1 MSKSDSPD
9 PRVVDKPGPIALG
22 SGIATLAIAAPLM
35 AVAVGLIETA
45 EPVHWALRVFLFLFT
60 APFVAIGGLLV
71 VGGFAILV
79 DAAVP
84 GDTSIIQR
92 TPVYLLRQVAK
103 PRHLLAALPMAL
115 IVAQYYAVSRT
126 GEGFFGVSA
135 ELLERGILL
144 EFIAIHATGFLG
156 VLILFPARGRQRI
169 LKIAGF
175 GALSAFYLMIAFNE
189 GWAAALFL
197 AGLICLKLAP
207 FLSTPPNLHT
217 GATLGLRWGFQMVVF
232 LSVFSFLGGF
242 ESLRAGTIYWS
253 VIMLAELFGMTEAE
267 YLGPPE
273 PPPRPDNI

>member
-1 MSKSDSPD
+1 MSNDARPD

-22 SGIATLAIAAPLM
+22 TGIATLAIAVPFM

-45 EPVHWALRVFLFLFT
+45 EPVHWALRVFLFLFA

-84 GDTSIIQR
+84 GDTSIHRRAPI
-92 TPVYLLRQVAK
+92 YLLRQMAK
-103 PRHLLAALPMAL
+103 PRHLIAALPMTL

-144 EFIAIHATGFLG
+144 EFFAIHATGFLG
-156 VLILFPARGRQRI
+156 VLALIPARGRLRI

-175 GALSAFYLMIAFNE
+175 GALSVLYLVIAFNE

-197 AGLICLKLAP
+197 AGLILLKLAP
-207 FLSTPPNLHT
+207 FLATPPDLHT
-217 GATLGLRWGFQMVVF
+217 GATLGLRWGFQMIVF
-232 LSVFSFLGGF
+232 LSVFSFFGGL

-253 VIMLAELFGMTEAE
+253 IIMLAELFGMTEAE

-273 PPPRPDNI
+273 PPSRPDNI